1 MDGRLFYLILLPA
14 PGTSLIYHFYNATG
28 PVTNTHWTV
37 ILNFVCFVGVPYIL
51 PGILCSLCS
60 IIQLASLKRIDSFH
74 RRSSQ
79 GFSKETAAVTCTIL
93 QLTLN
98 AFFWNTLF
106 VIGYFFI
113 VLNWSNAMVQY
124 KWLCIIFITSTFPTF
139 VNAMVNPI
147 ILIFNSLA
155 LRGFVRAGLRRAVI
169 SVGSMRSTQYSV
181 RETSPP
187 SLKEIPAP
195 NIAEEAPTS
204 DSNVPPP
211 RGVLGPKLEKPAHC
225 STKPGEYF
233 EKPLL
238 NSLAKKVES
247 RGRQRSNLFADRQ
260 VTPNSV
266 KDKRAGERA
275 DALIILNQ
283 RNEDENK
290 RIAARK
296 KVLTNRLAGSAK
308 ESTDIKAIK
317 GVESVATLS
326 KIKDLKTV
334 KRRVSAAALFARK
347 SKAGPSNEPV
357 PDNFTPPAFEMFGIK
372 PRKRASVAVMV
383 SRENVMTEAEPERK
397 ESLPILNKMQEP
409 LQPSLMLKLLLEKET
424 QQFTPP
430 RYQ

>member
-1 MDGRLFYLILLPA
+1 
-14 PGTSLIYHFYNATG
+14 
-28 PVTNTHWTV
+28 
-37 ILNFVCFVGVPYIL
+37 
-51 PGILCSLCS
+51 
-60 IIQLASLKRIDSFH
+60 
-74 RRSSQ
+74 
-79 GFSKETAAVTCTIL
+79 
-93 QLTLN
+93 
-98 AFFWNTLF
+98 
-106 VIGYFFI
+106 
-113 VLNWSNAMVQY
+113 MVQY

-211 RGVLGPKLEKPAHC
+211 HGVLGPKLEKPAHC
-225 STKPGEYF
+225 STKPGEYL

-238 NSLAKKVES
+238 NSLAKKFES

-266 KDKRAGERA
+266 KDKRA

-290 RIAARK
+290 RFAARK

-326 KIKDLKTV
+326 KRKDLKTV

-357 PDNFTPPAFEMFGIK
+357 PDNFTPPAFEILGLK

-409 LQPSLMLKLLLEKET
+409 LQPSLMLKMLLEKET